1 MTAETNRPLNKYL
14 RYQANYKL
22 ASIVRVAIDIATML
36 PEEVVKSCI
45 TCDWFEESSETC
57 KKANARPPA
66 RVIAFGCESYD
77 NVQDDIPF

>member
-1 MTAETNRPLNKYL
+1 MTTEADKPINKYL
-14 RYQANYKL
+14 RYKVNCEL
-22 ASIVRVAIDIATML
+22 TSMIRNAINIATML

-45 TCDWFEESSETC
+45 TCDWFEESSELC